1 MTLTLELDGLHKRFG
16 QVEALAGA
24 SLRVRPGTVHA
35 LLGENGAG
43 KSTLM
48 RIAFGMLRPDAG
60 RLVVNGTESRFAS
73 SADAL
78 AQGIGMVHQH
88 FTLVPAMTV
97 AENVALGMRG
107 RYDARA
113 TAERVR
119 TLAERTGLPLDP
131 EARVEALPV
140 GAQQR
145 LEIVKA
151 LARDVRLLI
160 LDEPTA
166 VLAPHEAD
174 ELLRWV
180 RRFADDGHAVVLI
193 THKLREALAVSDD
206 VTVLR
211 RGRTVLTGAAAER
224 TEDAL
229 VAAMVG
235 AMVGSEAARGPVSAP
250 TAEESPRATR
260 AGPPHGERA
269 VVASLR
275 AVHVTDARGTTLVR
289 DASLDVREGEI
300 VGIAAVEGSGQR
312 ELLRLLAGR
321 LRPTRGE
328 VTIPADVAFVPE
340 DRHVDAMALDMSL
353 TENVALRGLSRRRGR
368 MPWRALGASTDA
380 LLARFDVRA
389 PGAATSARS
398 LSGGNQQKLVLARE
412 LAAEGT
418 SSGGLDLDRHPALV
432 VVENPTRGLDI
443 RATASVQE
451 HLRGARDAGCAVV
464 VYSSDLDEVMA
475 LADRVLV
482 LHAGQVTAVHP
493 ATREA
498 VGRAMLGAR

>member
-60 RLVVNGTESRFAS
+60 RLVVNGTEARFAS

-119 TLAERTGLPLDP
+119 TLAARTGLPLDP

-166 VLAPHEAD
+166 VLAPHEVD

-206 VTVLR
+206 VTVLW
-211 RGRTVLTGAAAER
+211 RGRTVLAGAATER

-235 AMVGSEAARGPVSAP
+235 AEAVRGPASTP
-250 TAEESPRATR
+250 LAEESPRATR
-260 AGPPHGERA
+260 VGPPHGERA

-275 AVHVTDARGTTLVR
+275 AVHVTDARGTTLLR
-289 DASLDVREGEI
+289 DASLDVRQGEI

-328 VTIPADVAFVPE
+328 VTIPGDVAFVPE

-380 LLARFDVRA
+380 LIARFDVRA

-418 SSGGLDLDRHPALV
+418 SGGGLDLDRHPALV

-451 HLRGARDAGCAVV
+451 RLRGARDAGCAVV